1 MREEIV
7 VRVGSK
13 VLMPFIITFAL
24 YVHFHGDY
32 SPGGGFQAG
41 VILAA
46 AFVLLALVYG
56 LDAVQKFLPPWLSQA
71 LAGLGVLL
79 YGGVGVVTVLLGSNY
94 LGYNAL
100 ATDPTHMESGQHLG
114 ILGVELG
121 VLVTV
126 FGVMVTVFY
135 LFAGRGR
142 AKPAEDESG

>member
-1 MREEIV
+1 MRGEVV
-7 VRVGSK
+7 VRVGAK
-13 VLMPFIITFAL
+13 VLAPFIITFGL

-46 AFVLLALVYG
+46 AIALLALVYG
-56 LDAVQKFLPPWLSQA
+56 LEAVQKVVTPRFVRA
-71 LAGLGVLL
+71 CAALGVIIFA
-79 YGGVGVVTVLLGSNY
+79 GVGVVTMVLGHNY
-94 LGYNAL
+94 LGYDAL
-100 ATDPTHMESGQHLG
+100 AEGHAGQHYG

-135 LFAGRGR
+135 LFAGRRGR
-142 AKPAEDESG
+142 TQ

>member
-1 MREEIV
+1 MREEVII
-7 VRVGSK
+7 RVGAK
-13 VLMPFIITFAL
+13 FLAPFIIMFAL

-46 AFVLLALVYG
+46 AFALLALVYG
-56 LDAVQKFLPPWLSQA
+56 LEAVQRVLPLRFTRMCA
-71 LAGLGVLL
+71 ALGVLIFA
-79 YGGVGVVTVLLGSNY
+79 GVGVVTMLLGHNY

-100 ATDPTHMESGQHLG
+100 APDPAHGQHYG
-114 ILGVELG
+114 ILLVELG

-135 LFAGRGR
+135 HFAGRGR
-142 AKPAEDESG
+142 RGP